1 LNDNF
6 IIFVQENW
14 RKLLGGLLGL
24 LVAVIFVL
32 FGFWKGLFI
41 IFCVLAGILAG
52 GMIEKSEGLQNFFN
66 RLWYRQNRF

>member
-1 LNDNF
+1 MNDNF

-41 IFCVLAGILAG
+41 IFCILAGIFAG
-52 GMIEKSEGLQNFFN
+52 SMIEKSEGLRNFFN
-66 RLWYRQNRF
+66 RLWYGQNRF